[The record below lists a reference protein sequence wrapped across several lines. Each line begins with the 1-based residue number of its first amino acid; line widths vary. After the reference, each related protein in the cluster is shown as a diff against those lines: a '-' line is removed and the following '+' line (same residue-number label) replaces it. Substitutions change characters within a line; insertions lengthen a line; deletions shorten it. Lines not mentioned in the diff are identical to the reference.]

1 MKKTKKSKKNDRL
14 TVLGLLG
21 AISYWGVT
29 ARVLLASV
37 FIWFAYILNISHIGT
52 AEWREFDA
60 ETIFLIF
67 GLSTLLVAD
76 LGYTVAA
83 RALPIHKNTD
93 RLMLIFGD
101 LVLAGFFIAPSL
113 LIMSVNAGQLR
124 LVALILALLVV
135 SVRVLM
141 GLLYGKR
148 K

>member
-1 MKKTKKSKKNDRL
+1 MEGKMKKTKKSKKNDQL

-52 AEWREFDA
+52 AEWRAFDT

-93 RLMLIFGD
+93 RSTFHQFHFSLPPRVRNFFKAS
-101 LVLAGFFIAPSL
+101 LAC
-113 LIMSVNAGQLR
+113 
-124 LVALILALLVV
+124 
-135 SVRVLM
+135 
-141 GLLYGKR
+141 
-148 K
+148 